1 MNFLFDLFPVILFFA
16 AFKLA
21 DIYVAT
27 AVTIAATFVQIAWTW
42 LRTRKVSGMLWTSF
56 AIVTLFGGM
65 TLFLRD
71 ETFIKWK
78 PTVLYWALSSAF
90 IIGRLLGKNLIRG
103 LLGAQLTLPDAVWN
117 RLNWAWTGF
126 FAFMGLANLAV
137 AFLMGLSTAAWVNFK
152 LFGSMGMTLAFVL
165 AQGLMLAKY
174 IENDEKEPSSSTP
187 DTES

>member
-27 AVTIAATFVQIAWTW
+27 AVAIAATFVQIAWTW

-90 IIGRLLGKNLIRG
+90 INYEIGRASCRER
-103 LLGAQLTLPDAVWN
+103 V
-117 RLNWAWTGF
+117 
-126 FAFMGLANLAV
+126 
-137 AFLMGLSTAAWVNFK
+137 
-152 LFGSMGMTLAFVL
+152 
-165 AQGLMLAKY
+165 
-174 IENDEKEPSSSTP
+174 
-187 DTES
+187 